1 MVPVAGDSIPIQL
14 PPLRPVVSPLGLY
27 QDHKANNDHP
37 QDNGPESD
45 HIHRRHPGHGKH
57 RVPGK
62 GTHCSSDIP
71 PGELGVYNK
80 LPKIPPHSYSGDR
93 IPRPHGEFSDY
104 GNQNARRKDQ
114 ADTPRNQKTP
124 GDQYLHAGTNP
135 ITPTRETQSCHPGNP
150 SSPPVLQKP
159 AAMSAK
165 GTGNKGR
172 ERLWSHGSPD
182 RGSQK
187 GTDMVAR
194 TPYKVEWAVLTAT
207 DSRHGNRNR
216 CLNHRLGSMLS
227 RCPDRGTVVTDR
239 KDEPYKLSGVASSQ
253 ASSDVL
259 CQRQKEHPNP
269 FKDGQYNS
277 PHVYQQVR
285 RNCFLRTKPTD
296 KESMDLVSGQ
306 EHNAPGYSPGRHSK
320 CHSGRG
326 IACDEGQ
333 DRLDALSTDIHKNKS
348 DYRTTTSR
356 PVCVPPDSPTTGL
369 CELETRSRSNG
380 NRCLHSRL
388 DTVPWICKPNMES
401 GGQNLVSGQEP
412 KGSTGTGSSSVEV
425 PGMVPNLTGNAGS
438 GTNPVTKRARLDSA
452 DSQSQQTRCNPT
464 TSRMGYLRNRFQ
476 NQNISEGAS
485 TLLLAS
491 WRQKT
496 TKSYDSLFGKWLG
509 WCNERGSDPIS
520 GNIYEVV
527 NFLADLFK
535 QGYQY
540 RSLNSYRSA
549 ISSVHE
555 KVDGYEVGKHPLVTR
570 LIKGAFHERPP
581 QPRYSGTWDVSRV
594 TSYFVS
600 RGANQNLSINDLTC
614 KTVMLMALTRP
625 SRSADLVNLNLDYRK
640 FSPEG
645 VTFMPTK
652 LAKQSVQSK
661 PLTDFFFPAFPG
673 NSLLCPV
680 VTLRAYE
687 DRTEKNRDDNESQ
700 LFIATIYIYIKP
712 FKPVTSSTIA
722 RWIKSVLTKS
732 GIDTNTFKA
741 HSVRSAAVSSA
752 ASAGM
757 TTNDILSAADFKTVK
772 NSTFGSTVLSML
784 STTGK

>member
-1 MVPVAGDSIPIQL
+1 MAGDSIPIQL

-71 PGELGVYNK
+71 PGELEVYNK

-104 GNQNARRKDQ
+104 GNQNARRRDQ
-114 ADTPRNQKTP
+114 ADTPRNRKTP

-150 SSPPVLQKP
+150 SSPPLFYRNLQQCLQKALATKGGKDYGAMAHLTE
-159 AAMSAK
+159 AARKELTWWQEHLTKWNGRCLLQQTPDMVIETDASTTGWGACCRGVRTGGPWSQTEKMSHINCLELLAAKLAVMCFAK
-165 GTGNKGR
+165 GKRNILIHLKMDNTTALTYINKFG
-172 ERLWSHGSPD
+172 
-182 RGSQK
+182 
-187 GTDMVAR
+187 
-194 TPYKVEWAVLTAT
+194 
-207 DSRHGNRNR
+207 
-216 CLNHRLGSMLS
+216 
-227 RCPDRGTVVTDR
+227 GTV
-239 KDEPYKLSGVASSQ
+239 SSELNQ
-253 ASSDVL
+253 L
-259 CQRQKEHPNP
+259 
-269 FKDGQYNS
+269 
-277 PHVYQQVR
+277 
-285 RNCFLRTKPTD
+285 TKSLWTY
-296 KESMDLVSGQ
+296 
-306 EHNAPGYSPGRHSK
+306 APGYSPGRHSK

-380 NRCLHSRL
+380 NRRCLHSRL
-388 DTVPWICKPNMES
+388 DTVPWICKPTMES

-438 GTNPVTKRARLDSA
+438 GTDPVTKRARLDSA

-476 NQNISEGAS
+476 NQNISGAS

-491 WRQKT
+491 WRQKK

-594 TSYFVS
+594 TSYLVS

-700 LFIATIYIYIKP
+700 LFIATIKP

-757 TTNDILSAADFKTVK
+757 TTNDILSAAEPSSESVFQKFYFKTVK
-772 NSTFGSTVLSML
+772 NSTFGSTVLSTL